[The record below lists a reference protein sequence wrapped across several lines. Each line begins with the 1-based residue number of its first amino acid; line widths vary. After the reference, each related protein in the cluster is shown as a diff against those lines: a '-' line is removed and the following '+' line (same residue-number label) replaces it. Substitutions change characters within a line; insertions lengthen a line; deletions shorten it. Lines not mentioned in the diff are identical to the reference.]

1 MRQCK
6 RILGLGEL
14 RLGVCAKPAAGFD
27 VKRTLWIAK
36 VGVVLGG
43 ERAHTGR
50 LGKDLNVG
58 ERHSIASEKW
68 ALRP

>member
-1 MRQCK
+1 MT
-6 RILGLGEL
+6 
-14 RLGVCAKPAAGFD
+14 GVD

-50 LGKDLNVG
+50 LGSDLNVG
-58 ERHSIASEKW
+58 ERYSIASEKW